1 MRHVAFST
9 LVLFAAFV
17 TLTGTAFG
25 DIIIDVPF
33 FSLRI
38 GPRWR
43 VQPPVPAPPAVE
55 VQGSQAE
62 PAPPRAIAPAE
73 ENAGEPL
80 VVPPAPP
87 QVLPPPRIEGS
98 PAVPGS
104 ARPPTH
110 AEFGKSFEP
119 REGLYE
125 VVLTHP
131 HSGQPVLVRF
141 QLPPG
146 HPNKVRIERNEL
158 EFDYGK
164 FEVEIRFHKDGKV
177 SVEYNR

>member
-1 MRHVAFST
+1 MRGVIRSLAVFA
-9 LVLFAAFV
+9 LV
-17 TLTGTAFG
+17 TGLSASAYA
-25 DIIIDVPF
+25 DIVIDVPF

-43 VQPPVPAPPAVE
+43 FQPVVPPAPVVERPVRPSESVPDKPGTPPVPE
-55 VQGSQAE
+55 GSE
-62 PAPPRAIAPAE
+62 
-73 ENAGEPL
+73 EPL
-80 VVPPAPP
+80 VVPPGTPQ
-87 QVLPPPRIEGS
+87 QVLPPPRIEG
-98 PAVPGS
+98 PVVPGP

-110 AEFGKSFEP
+110 AEFGRALEP

-131 HSGQPVLVRF
+131 HTGHPVVVRF

-146 HPNKVRIERNEL
+146 YPKKVRIERNEL

-164 FEVEIRFHKDGKV
+164 FEVEIRFHKDGRV
-177 SVEYNR
+177 TVEYNR